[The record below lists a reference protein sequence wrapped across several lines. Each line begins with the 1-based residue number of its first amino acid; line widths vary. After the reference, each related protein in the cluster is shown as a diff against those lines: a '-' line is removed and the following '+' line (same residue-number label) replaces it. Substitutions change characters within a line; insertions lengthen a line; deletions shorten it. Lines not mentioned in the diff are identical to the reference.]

1 MKRLIFILGL
11 TVLLVSCQKEK
22 ISKAVYEGQY
32 VSNEISVTRDKNTK
46 AAILNVNTNKK
57 WELYAGYSTDSIDF
71 TRPLM
76 KGTEGGLYPL
86 EISNTKR
93 SYFQLVTDEGKA
105 ILSERHLPMAG
116 GYNFRD
122 LGGILTADGRYV
134 KWGKIFRSDDL
145 NKLTDD
151 DLTYLSNIP
160 ITSIVDFRTEREIE
174 TAPDKTP
181 ASLKN
186 EYTYNITPGK
196 LSQED
201 ISKATKEELVEEMKL
216 MNRLLVSDS
225 ACVAQY
231 KKFFSLLQDEKEVP
245 LMFHCSAGKDRTGMG
260 AALILFALGV
270 NEATIKEDYLASN
283 VYLAGKYTPL
293 IEEHPNMQPLFEV
306 KAEYLEAGIDQMKKD
321 HGSVENYL
329 TNVLGV
335 DIPKFRAMYL
345 Y

>member
-1 MKRLIFILGL
+1 MKKLIFILGL
-11 TVLLVSCQKEK
+11 TVLLISCQKEK

-32 VSNEISVTRDKNTK
+32 ISNEISVTRDKNTK
-46 AAILNVNTNKK
+46 AAMLNVNTNKNWK
-57 WELYAGYSTDSIDF
+57 LYAGYSTDSIDF
-71 TRPLM
+71 TKPLAE
-76 KGTEGGLYPL
+76 GTEGGIYPL
-86 EISNTKR
+86 KVSNVKR
-93 SYFQLVTDEGKA
+93 SYFQLVTNEGKA
-105 ILSERHLPMAG
+105 ILSERHLPMTG

-122 LGGILTADGRYV
+122 LGGIRTADGKYV

-145 NKLTDD
+145 NKLTDE
-151 DLTYLSNIP
+151 DLAYLSSIP

-174 TAPDKTP
+174 TAPDKAP
-181 ASLKN
+181 YSLKN
-186 EYTYNITPGK
+186 EYIYNITPGK
-196 LSQED
+196 LSPED

-231 KKFFSLLQDEKEVP
+231 KKFFSLLQNEKEVP

-270 NEATIKEDYLASN
+270 DEATIKEDYLASN
-283 VYLAGKYTPL
+283 IYLSGKYTQL
-293 IEEHPNMQPLFEV
+293 IEEYPNMQPLFEV

-321 HGSVENYL
+321 HGSAENYL
-329 TNVLGV
+329 TNMLGV
-335 DIPKFRAMYL
+335 DIPKFREMYL